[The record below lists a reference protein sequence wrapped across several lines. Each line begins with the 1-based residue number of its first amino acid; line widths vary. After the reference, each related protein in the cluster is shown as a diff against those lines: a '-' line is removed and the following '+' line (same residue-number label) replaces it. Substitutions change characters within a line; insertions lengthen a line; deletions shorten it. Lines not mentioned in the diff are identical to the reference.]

1 LPPEIAITMKPSLP
15 DDFAELLDR
24 PVVRRRAWRF
34 ILPAIVGLVLL
45 VAGVT
50 VKQGYFVRRA
60 QLDFYAP
67 TADGVAIGTRIKL
80 MGFPIGVVSAVQ
92 FIPASAGQ
100 ARRVKFEARI
110 DAEYLAHIPSGS
122 GARLTQEG
130 VIGERIIE
138 ILPGTDSARPMAS
151 GESIVLATG
160 GGLADLAA
168 TVETRVL
175 PVADEARVLL
185 RTLNDEQSGVKP
197 LIADFRA
204 VTGEVAATVQQAGKV
219 LNRVD
224 AKVDRILGEGEA
236 TLKSAHA
243 LANTAERRSAELLDD
258 AHATLKNMRAATA
271 DGADM
276 VREMR
281 GAAPGLIAEGQ
292 SVAGDV
298 SDMARSARRS
308 WLMRLFV
315 EEPVVE
321 SIGVDTGRLPATERG
336 PAK

>member
-1 LPPEIAITMKPSLP
+1 MKPSLP

-24 PVVRRRAWRF
+24 PTVRRRAWRF
-34 ILPAIVGLVLL
+34 ILPAILGLLLL

-60 QLDFYAP
+60 QLDFHAP

-80 MGFPIGVVSAVQ
+80 MGFPIGAVSAVH
-92 FIPASAGQ
+92 FVPASAGQ

-122 GARLTQEG
+122 RARLAQEG

-151 GESIVLATG
+151 GESIMLATG
-160 GGLADLAA
+160 GGLGDLAA

-175 PVADEARVLL
+175 PVADEARALL
-185 RTLNDEQSGVKP
+185 HALNDEQGGVKP

-204 VTGEVAATVQQAGKV
+204 VTGDVAVSVRQAGKM

-236 TLKSAHA
+236 TMKSAHA
-243 LANTAERRSAELLDD
+243 VADSAERRSAELLDD
-258 AHATLKNMRAATA
+258 AHATLKNVRAATA
-271 DGADM
+271 DGAEI
-276 VREMR
+276 VREIR

-292 SVAGDV
+292 GVASDV
-298 SDMARSARRS
+298 SDMARGAKRS

-315 EEPVVE
+315 DEPVVE
-321 SIGVDTGRLPATERG
+321 SLGVDTGRLPPTAQES
-336 PAK
+336 AK

>member
-1 LPPEIAITMKPSLP
+1 MKPSLP

-24 PVVRRRAWRF
+24 PAVRRRAWRF
-34 ILPAIVGLVLL
+34 ILPAILGLLLL

-60 QLDFYAP
+60 QMDFYAP

-80 MGFPIGVVSAVQ
+80 LGFPIGAVSAVR
-92 FIPASAGQ
+92 FIAASAGQ
-100 ARRVKFEARI
+100 ARRVKLEARI

-122 GARLTQEG
+122 RARLAQEG

-160 GGLADLAA
+160 GGLGDLAA
-168 TVETRVL
+168 TVESRVL
-175 PVADEARVLL
+175 PVADEARALL
-185 RTLNDEQSGVKP
+185 HTLNDEQAGVKP

-204 VTGEVAATVQQAGKV
+204 VTGDVAASVRQAGKM
-219 LNRVD
+219 LNQVD
-224 AKVDRILGEGEA
+224 AKVGRILNEGEA
-236 TLKSAHA
+236 AMKSVHA
-243 LANTAERRSAELLDD
+243 VAETAERRSAELLDD
-258 AHATLKNMRAATA
+258 AQATLKNVRAATA
-271 DGADM
+271 DGADI
-276 VREMR
+276 VREIR

-298 SDMARSARRS
+298 SDMTRGAKRS
-308 WLMRLFV
+308 WPIRLFV
-315 EEPVVE
+315 DEPVVE
-321 SIGVDTGRLPATERG
+321 SLGVDSGRMPQKTRE